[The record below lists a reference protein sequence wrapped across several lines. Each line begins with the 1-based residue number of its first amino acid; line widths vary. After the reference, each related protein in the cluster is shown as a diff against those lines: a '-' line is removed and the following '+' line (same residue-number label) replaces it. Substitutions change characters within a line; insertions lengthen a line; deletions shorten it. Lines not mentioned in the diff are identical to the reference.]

1 MNDTTVKLLDKAT
14 RSIAAGESALA
25 DGHVEAAANR
35 AYYAMFY
42 VAEALLNER
51 GLTFRKHAGVHSA
64 FGEHFARQGLL
75 DTRYHRRLLAAFNKR
90 VAADYGVDAE
100 LSAAEVEQMLG
111 QAREFLQAGRE
122 LLEQA

>member
-14 RSIAAGESALA
+14 RSIAAGESALT
-25 DGHVEAAANR
+25 DGHIEAAANR

-75 DTRYHRRLLAAFNKR
+75 DARYHQWLLAAFNKR

-100 LSAAEVEQMLG
+100 LSATEVGQM
-111 QAREFLQAGRE
+111 
-122 LLEQA
+122 LEQA

>member
-14 RSIAAGESALA
+14 RSIAAGESALT
-25 DGHVEAAANR
+25 DGHIEAAANR

-64 FGEHFARQGLL
+64 FGEHFARQGML
-75 DTRYHRRLLAAFNKR
+75 DARYHRWLLAAFNKR

-100 LSAAEVEQMLG
+100 LSATEVGQM
-111 QAREFLQAGRE
+111 
-122 LLEQA
+122 LEQA